1 MKRFLFS
8 ETSYTEL
15 MFVPLN
21 STSVRMSWSSVSTSA
36 VGSYRVMVQKLIH
49 GGKVDEFALVEDK
62 HEFVLTGLGE
72 QILP

>member
-1 MKRFLFS
+1 M
-8 ETSYTEL
+8 
-15 MFVPLN
+15 P
-21 STSVRMSWSSVSTSA
+21 TSA

-72 QILP
+72 KILPLASFSGRRF